1 MVFGRIHCIA
11 RGLECPF
18 YFGKKDKQ
26 KTGIGCSPI
35 PVSIDPI
42 ERGQTFSLVLCQS
55 VLIIKFTVQAVIL
68 LGLFFV
74 LQLELTVK

>member
-35 PVSIDPI
+35 PVSIDPLSVI
-42 ERGQTFSLVLCQS
+42 QNNSINKNRPTFRETVL
-55 VLIIKFTVQAVIL
+55 LWEGIILSTL
-68 LGLFFV
+68 R
-74 LQLELTVK
+74 

>member
-35 PVSIDPI
+35 PVSIDPQSA
-42 ERGQTFSLVLCQS
+42 RTKQKTTRCAGGQ
-55 VLIIKFTVQAVIL
+55 
-68 LGLFFV
+68 
-74 LQLELTVK
+74 

>member
-35 PVSIDPI
+35 PVSIDP
-42 ERGQTFSLVLCQS
+42 F
-55 VLIIKFTVQAVIL
+55 FIL
-68 LGLFFV
+68 LDKFV
-74 LQLELTVK
+74 HQLNQMF

>member
-42 ERGQTFSLVLCQS
+42 ERGQTFSLTSFFSYNWCHFAS
-55 VLIIKFTVQAVIL
+55 LI
-68 LGLFFV
+68 
-74 LQLELTVK
+74 

>member
-35 PVSIDPI
+35 PVSIDPLKDEDHQI
-42 ERGQTFSLVLCQS
+42 
-55 VLIIKFTVQAVIL
+55 
-68 LGLFFV
+68 
-74 LQLELTVK
+74 